1 MIEGKGMIAQAFQK
15 YKNNENIF
23 IFASGVSNSLEIDK
37 DAFLR
42 EKDLL
47 NKRLSEFPNAVFVYF
62 STCSIYDSSMQNSN
76 YVQHKL
82 EMEKIITQ
90 GSNSFYIFRLPQVVG
105 KSNSPTL
112 VNYLVNTIT
121 NEQSFDIW
129 EGSTRNLIDVED
141 VFKIINFIIEKQI
154 FLNEITNIASSKSYY
169 IKEIVLLIEN
179 ILGIEAKYS
188 CIDKGASYKI
198 DTQKIYEI
206 TKELL
211 INFND
216 EYMNRIIRNNYVM
229 ESR

>member
-1 MIEGKGMIAQAFQK
+1 MIEGKGMIAKSFEK
-15 YKNNENIF
+15 YKDNKKIF
-23 IFASGVSNSLEIDK
+23 IFASGVSNSQEINE

-42 EKDLL
+42 EKNLL
-47 NKRLSEFPNAVFVYF
+47 EKRLTEFQDSIFVYF
-62 STCSIYDSSMQNSN
+62 STCSIYDPSMINSN

-82 EMEKIITQ
+82 EMEKTIMQ
-90 GSNSFYIFRLPQVVG
+90 YSKCFYIFRLPQVVG
-105 KSNSPTL
+105 KTNSPTL
-112 VNYLVNTIT
+112 VNYLVNRIT

-129 EGSTRNLIDVED
+129 KGSTRNLIDVED
-141 VFKIINFIIEKQI
+141 VFKIANFIIEKQI

-198 DTQKIYEI
+198 DTQKIYDI

-211 INFND
+211 ISFND
-216 EYMNRIIRNNYVM
+216 EYMSRIIRNNYEM
-229 ESR
+229 ESK